1 MIQEQNKPPK
11 NVLIGVNVLIIAL
24 GLGIIRAIIGIP
36 MLEDPIAIRI
46 AVIIAVPFVLLA
58 GFLIYKIYREKNWAR
73 IIFLVLFI
81 VGVIGNIDDM
91 ILWFFEIQILLVLY
105 IIETIATIIAL
116 FLILQEKSSKR
127 SGEMNTLSRT
137 ER

>member
-137 ER
+137 E

>member
-46 AVIIAVPFVLLA
+46 TIIIVVPFVLLT
-58 GFLIYKIYREKNWAR
+58 GFLIYKIYKEKNWAR
-73 IIFLVLFI
+73 ITFLGLFI
-81 VGVIGNIDDM
+81 VGVILNIDDM
-91 ILWFFEIQILLVLY
+91 ILWFFTIQILLVLY

-116 FLILQEKSSKR
+116 SFILREKSSKR

-137 ER
+137 E

>member
-11 NVLIGVNVLIIAL
+11 NILIGVKLLIITL
-24 GLGIIRAIIGIP
+24 GLGIVRAITIIP

-137 ER
+137 E

>member
-11 NVLIGVNVLIIAL
+11 NVLIGVKLLIIAL

-73 IIFLVLFI
+73 ITFLVLFI

-91 ILWFFEIQILLVLY
+91 ILWFFTIQILLVLY
-105 IIETIATIIAL
+105 IIETIR
-116 FLILQEKSSKR
+116 KSRVPTQAPRFIRLKYI
-127 SGEMNTLSRT
+127 
-137 ER
+137 

>member
-11 NVLIGVNVLIIAL
+11 NILIGVRLLIIAL

-46 AVIIAVPFVLLA
+46 TIIIVVPFVLLA

-73 IIFLVLFI
+73 ITFLVLFI

-137 ER
+137 E

>member
-1 MIQEQNKPPK
+1 M
-11 NVLIGVNVLIIAL
+11 GVKLLIITL
-24 GLGIIRAIIGIP
+24 GLGIVRAITMIP

-137 ER
+137 E

>member
-11 NVLIGVNVLIIAL
+11 NVLIGVKLLIIAL

-46 AVIIAVPFVLLA
+46 TVIIVVPFVLLA

-73 IIFLVLFI
+73 ITFLVLFI

-137 ER
+137 E

>member
-11 NVLIGVNVLIIAL
+11 NILIGVKLLIIAL

-105 IIETIATIIAL
+105 IIETIVIIIAL
-116 FLILQEKSSKR
+116 SFILQGGSFIGRR
-127 SGEMNTLSRT
+127 S
-137 ER
+137 

>member
-11 NVLIGVNVLIIAL
+11 NVLIGVKLLIIAL

-46 AVIIAVPFVLLA
+46 TVIIVVPFVLLA

-73 IIFLVLFI
+73 ITFLVLFI

-127 SGEMNTLSRT
+127 SGEMNTLGRT
-137 ER
+137 E

>member
-11 NVLIGVNVLIIAL
+11 NILIGVRLLIIAL

-137 ER
+137 E

>member
-1 MIQEQNKPPK
+1 M
-11 NVLIGVNVLIIAL
+11 NVLIIAL

-137 ER
+137 E

>member
-1 MIQEQNKPPK
+1 MR
-11 NVLIGVNVLIIAL
+11 LLIIAL

-46 AVIIAVPFVLLA
+46 TIIIVVPFVLLA

-73 IIFLVLFI
+73 ITFLVLFI

-116 FLILQEKSSKR
+116 SFILREKSSKR

>member
-73 IIFLVLFI
+73 ITFLVLFI
-81 VGVIGNIDDM
+81 VGIM
-91 ILWFFEIQILLVLY
+91 
-105 IIETIATIIAL
+105 
-116 FLILQEKSSKR
+116 
-127 SGEMNTLSRT
+127 
-137 ER
+137 

>member
-11 NVLIGVNVLIIAL
+11 NILIGVRLLIIAL

-46 AVIIAVPFVLLA
+46 TIIIVVPFVLLT
-58 GFLIYKIYREKNWAR
+58 GFLIYKIYKEKSWAR
-73 IIFLVLFI
+73 ITFLILFI
-81 VGVIGNIDDM
+81 VGILSNIDDM
-91 ILWFFEIQILLVLY
+91 ILWFFEIQNLLVLY
-105 IIETIATIIAL
+105 IIEIIVTIIAL
-116 FLILQEKSSKR
+116 FFILQEKSSKR